1 MLVLLIPTSMV
12 ESIIY
17 ERESRQSE
25 AINEV
30 SSKWGLRQTISGPI
44 LVLPYEQT
52 HRSSDSK
59 EVFKETKYAYFLP
72 DELRINGQVT
82 PEKRHRGIF
91 DVVLY
96 GSQLTLEGAFNQP
109 VVQKLIPASATV
121 LWDKAILVLGI
132 PDLRGLE
139 DHPVEHIS
147 RRQEYRLTGLE
158 GIRRRDCVAIDGPES
173 TTQRG

>member
-1 MLVLLIPTSMV
+1 MESTHPTTSKQPQNQPEPSFFQRFGTSLKGIVIFFLMLVLLIPTSMV
-12 ESIIY
+12 ESLIY

-52 HRSSDSK
+52 QRNAETK
-59 EVFKETKYAYFLP
+59 EVYLETRYAYFLP
-72 DELRINGQVT
+72 DELRVNGQVN

-96 GSQLTLEGAFNQP
+96 SSRLTLEGKFTAP
-109 VVQKLIPASATV
+109 EVEKLIPAGATV
-121 LWDKAILVLGI
+121 LWDKV
-132 PDLRGLE
+132 P
-139 DHPVEHIS
+139 
-147 RRQEYRLTGLE
+147 
-158 GIRRRDCVAIDGPES
+158 
-173 TTQRG
+173 